1 VREEITVERR
11 KHMPMHADTQAIT
24 LPVSS
29 EEAFSF
35 LAEPEN
41 LPRWAVGFARGI
53 RREGDGWIV
62 QTAQGEMPVRVVAD
76 AVRGTIDFHLGVA
89 PGLEAVAYSRVV
101 PNDSG
106 AEYVFT
112 QFQLP
117 GMAYEVFTA
126 QRVALAEELAI
137 LPILF
142 RAQVACPVGR

>member
-1 VREEITVERR
+1 VTETITVERR
-11 KHMPMHADTQAIT
+11 KLMTMHADTQAIT
-24 LPVSS
+24 VPVSA
-29 EEAFSF
+29 EEAFAF

-53 RREGDGWIV
+53 RREGDEWIV
-62 QTAQGEMPVRVVAD
+62 QTAQGEMRVRVLAD
-76 AVRGTIDFHLGVA
+76 AANGTIDFHMSVA

-101 PNDSG
+101 PNDAG

-117 GMAYEVFTA
+117 GMADEVFAA
-126 QRVALAEELAI
+126 QRAALAEELAI

-142 RAQVACPVGR
+142 RAQLACPVSR

>member
-1 VREEITVERR
+1 MSMR
-11 KHMPMHADTQAIT
+11 ADTQTIT
-24 LPVSS
+24 LPVNF
-29 EEAFSF
+29 EEAFAF

-53 RREGDGWIV
+53 RREGDDCIV
-62 QTAQGEMPVRVVAD
+62 QTAQGEMPIRVVAD
-76 AVRGTIDFHLGVA
+76 AVRGTIDFQMRVA
-89 PGLEAVAYSRVV
+89 PEFEAVAYSRVV

-117 GMAYEVFTA
+117 GMADEVFAA
-126 QRVALAEELAI
+126 QRAALAEEMAI

>member
-1 VREEITVERR
+1 
-11 KHMPMHADTQAIT
+11 MLMHADTQTVT

-29 EEAFSF
+29 EEAFAF

-53 RREGDGWIV
+53 RREEGAWFV

-76 AVRGTIDFHLGVA
+76 AAHGTIDFHMSVA
-89 PGLEAVAYSRVV
+89 PELEAVAYSRVV

-117 GMAYEVFTA
+117 GMADEVFAA
-126 QRVALAEELAI
+126 QRAALAEELAI

-142 RAQVACPVGR
+142 RAQTACPNGR

>member
-1 VREEITVERR
+1 
-11 KHMPMHADTQAIT
+11 MPMCADTQTIT
-24 LPVSS
+24 LPVSA
-29 EEAFSF
+29 EEAFAF

-53 RREGDGWIV
+53 RRGGDAWIV
-62 QTAQGEMPVRVVAD
+62 QTAQGQMPLRVVAD
-76 AVRGTIDFHLGVA
+76 AAQGTIDFHMGVA

-117 GMAYEVFTA
+117 GMADEVFAA
-126 QRVALAEELAI
+126 QRAALAEELAI

-142 RAQVACPVGR
+142 RAQMTCPVGR

>member
-1 VREEITVERR
+1 
-11 KHMPMHADTQAIT
+11 MPMHADTQTIT

-29 EEAFSF
+29 EEAFAF

-53 RREGDGWIV
+53 RREVDHWIV
-62 QTAQGEMPVRVVAD
+62 QTAQGEVPIRVVSD
-76 AVRGTIDFHLGVA
+76 VVRGTIDFEMRMA
-89 PGLEAVAYSRVV
+89 PGQEAVAYSRVV
-101 PNDSG
+101 PNGSG

-117 GMAYEVFTA
+117 GMADEVFAA
-126 QRVALAEELAI
+126 QRAALAEELAI

>member
-1 VREEITVERR
+1 
-11 KHMPMHADTQAIT
+11 MAMHADTQTIT
-24 LPVSS
+24 LPVSA
-29 EEAFSF
+29 EEAFAF
-35 LAEPEN
+35 LAEPQN

-53 RREGDGWIV
+53 RREGDAWIV
-62 QTAQGEMPVRVVAD
+62 QTAQGEMSVRVVAD
-76 AVRGTIDFHLGVA
+76 AVQGTIDFHLGVA

-117 GMAYEVFTA
+117 GMADEVFAA
-126 QRVALAEELAI
+126 QRAALAEELTI